1 MGLVS
6 TPRRPLLILDDCRN
20 ASAALPDLIGHVSLC
35 VTSPPYHNAI
45 SYDDHAE
52 DSSRN
57 YRVRN
62 TLSYAEDYLPL
73 MNEAWH
79 ACWEMLRPGGR
90 LAVNVGTV
98 LLDGY
103 HFPLPYDIVDGA
115 LATGRWT
122 FDGTIYWHKV
132 TAGVKRAGSVIQ
144 KPYPGYWHSNIMTEH
159 ILLFRKPGGSTVE
172 NRDVPPEWWE
182 PVWDLAPVPP
192 GQVDHP
198 APFPEDLPHRLI
210 RMFTKLSDP
219 VMDPFNG
226 AGATTKAAYD
236 LGRLGIGFDLIPEYI
251 ETAEQRLTDR
261 ASVRSQQLSIAPVLA
276 CEFTPGPSRGG
287 TRHGAGLGARR
298 S

>member
-1 MGLVS
+1 MPFQPAPPEIIQG
-6 TPRRPLLILDDCRN
+6 DCRE
-20 ASAALPDLIGHVSLC
+20 AGERLPKRMGKVALC

-52 DSSRN
+52 DSTRN

-62 TLSYAEDYLPL
+62 TMSYADEYLPL

-90 LAVNVGTV
+90 LGVNVGTV

-103 HFPLPYDIVDGA
+103 HFPLPQDIIAGGLNTDPWEYNGA
-115 LATGRWT
+115 
-122 FDGTIYWHKV
+122 IYWHKV

-159 ILLFRKPGGSTVE
+159 ILLFEKPGGVTVE
-172 NRDVPPEWWE
+172 NDDVPEEWWE

-210 RMFTKLSDP
+210 RMFTNPGDA

-236 LGRLGIGFDLIPEYI
+236 LGRLGIGFDLITDYI
-251 ETAEQRLTDR
+251 ELAKRRIAEPSAVRSRQLRIEPVRTAEF
-261 ASVRSQQLSIAPVLA
+261 V
-276 CEFTPGPSRGG
+276 PGASRGG

-298 S
+298 R